1 MTKASLI
8 EQIIFF
14 LKTCEKLKTIKRKSW
29 TSDNSRRESVAE
41 HTWMM
46 CLLALTL
53 FDQLDTKID
62 QLKVLKIIIIHDLV
76 EVFAGDIAVWEKVE
90 SQEFYFEQEKESLIK
105 LLSHLPQDLTFVKE
119 VYDLW
124 IEFEKMETI
133 EAKLAKAIDK
143 LEVLLQYNIF
153 DINKWEEHSYQYLL
167 KEGFYDFDGFVR
179 EFKNQIDKKTLEKVD
194 LESKTNLLNQN
205 DLLNF
210 YERQKPAKPK
220 ISAIAA
226 ISKNRVIGKDG
237 QLPWH
242 IPSDLKRMRQITL
255 NHPIIMGRKTFES
268 IGRPLPKRT
277 NIVIT
282 TQPNYRAEGII
293 VVHSL
298 KDAIKE
304 AEKVETQEI
313 FIFGGGEIYKM
324 AMPFVQKLYL
334 TVVDIEIDGDVYFPK
349 YDEFCKVVYEAEMTE
364 NGYTFK
370 FLDLERES

>member
-1 MTKASLI
+1 MTKASLV
-8 EQIIFF
+8 EQIISF
-14 LKTCEKLKTIKRKSW
+14 LKACEKLKTITRKSW

-41 HTWMM
+41 HSWMM

-62 QLKVLKIIIIHDLV
+62 QLKVLKMIIIHDLV
-76 EVFAGDIAVWEKVE
+76 EVFAGDIAVWEKTE
-90 SQEFYFEQEKESLIK
+90 SPEFYFEQEKESLIK
-105 LLSHLPQDLTFVKE
+105 LLSYLPQDLPFVKE

-124 IEFEKMETI
+124 IEFEKTETI

-153 DINKWEEHSYQYLL
+153 DINKWEEPSYQYLL
-167 KEGFYDFDGFVR
+167 REGFYDFDSFIR
-179 EFKNQIDKKTLEKVD
+179 EFKNQIDKKTFEKVS

-210 YERQKPAKPK
+210 YGRQKPTKPK

-237 QLPWH
+237 KLPWH

-282 TQPNYRAEGII
+282 TQPNYQAEGII

-298 KDAIKE
+298 EEAIKE

-324 AMPFVQKLYL
+324 AMPIVQKLYL
-334 TVVDIEIDGDVYFPK
+334 TVVDSDIQGDTYFPE
-349 YDEFCKVVYEAEMTE
+349 YYEFSKVVYEAEMTE

-370 FLDLERES
+370 FLDLEREN